1 MTQQT
6 TRLAGKKARHFLTA
20 TALAALPVALMP
32 ALASAADLEITHW
45 WTSGGEAAAVKE
57 LAAMFEAQTGNKW
70 VDGAIAGSGSV
81 ARPVIISRI
90 LGGDPMAATQLN
102 HGQQALELIEAGLMQ
117 DLTDIAEAGKWR
129 DIVQPV
135 SLLDACTVDGKV
147 YCVPLNIHSQQW
159 MWTSP
164 AAFEAAGVAPATNW
178 EELKAAAPALE
189 AAGKVPLSLGK
200 QGWQENT
207 LLQTLIAGLA
217 GAEVYEAAFGKGDES
232 VLNGPEMTGVF
243 EALVTARDLAKN
255 SNVQDWNLA
264 TAQVIN
270 GDAAAQV
277 MGDWA
282 QGEFALAGKVAGK
295 DYDCFIGMGGEPVIS
310 TGGDAFYFPVN
321 KDPAVTA
328 AQKELA
334 QVLISPE
341 AQVAFNLKKGSLPV
355 RGDVDLSKA
364 GTCMQKGLATLKAGN
379 VIPSVDQL
387 ISPDSR
393 GQVEDL
399 MAEFFG
405 SEMSG
410 ADAQARFAKIIE
422 SDK

>member
-1 MTQQT
+1 MTDKT
-6 TRLAGKKARHFLTA
+6 TRYAGKKMRHLLAA
-20 TALAALPVALMP
+20 TALVALPAALLP
-32 ALASAADLEITHW
+32 ALALGADLEITHW

-70 VDGAIAGSGSV
+70 VDGAIAGSGTV

-102 HGQQALELIEAGLMQ
+102 HGQQAQELIEAGLMQ
-117 DLTDIAEAGKWR
+117 DLTDIAEAGHWR
-129 DIVQPV
+129 DIVQPI
-135 SLLDACTVDGKV
+135 SLLDACTIDGKV
-147 YCVPLNIHSQQW
+147 YCVPLNIHSPQW

-178 EELKAAAPALE
+178 DELKAAAPALM

-217 GAEVYEAAFGKGDES
+217 GPEVYTAAFGQADTA
-232 VLNGPEMTGVF
+232 VLTGPEMTQIF
-243 EALVTARDLAKN
+243 EELATARELSKD

-270 GDAAAQV
+270 GDAGAQV

-282 QGEFALAGKVAGK
+282 QGEFALAGKVAGT
-295 DYDCFIGMGGEPVIS
+295 DYDCFIGMGGDPVIS

-321 KDPAVTA
+321 KDPAITV

-334 QVLISPE
+334 QVMISPE

-355 RGDVDLSKA
+355 RGDVDLTKA
-364 GTCMQKGLATLKAGN
+364 GACMQKGLATLKAGN

-399 MAEFFG
+399 LAEFFG
-405 SEMSG
+405 SSMTA
-410 ADAQARFAKIIE
+410 ADAQARFAQIIE
-422 SDK
+422 NDK

>member
-1 MTQQT
+1 
-6 TRLAGKKARHFLTA
+6 
-20 TALAALPVALMP
+20 
-32 ALASAADLEITHW
+32 
-45 WTSGGEAAAVKE
+45 
-57 LAAMFEAQTGNKW
+57 MFEAQTGNKW